1 LHEETLGGSSHQS
14 DWVAREQI
22 ISLDP
27 KSVVDFGAGR
37 GKYCR
42 FVRELLGSDV
52 ELTAVDGYKKAAE
65 GLEESHLCD
74 KVDNMLLERWFDN
87 NTDKYDLAI
96 FGDVLEHLPPKVIRR
111 VVEKALSTFKYII
124 IVIPLYDIFQRDT
137 YGNKLEDHKAYI
149 GPKFFDRYHPIEKHI
164 VSRERHDTPFD
175 IMNLLL
181 WSEYADRRKP
191 YKKILWQVR
200 HNILKLLQLIG
211 LAKVFVDLENFLRP

>member
-1 LHEETLGGSSHQS
+1 LHEETVGGSSRQS

-22 ISLDP
+22 SSLNP

-74 KVDNMLLERWFDN
+74 QVDNMLLERWFDN

-96 FGDVLEHLPPKVIRR
+96 FGDVLEHLHPRVIRR
-111 VVEKALSTFKYII
+111 VVEKALKVFKYII

-137 YGNKLEDHKAYI
+137 YGNRLEDHKAYI

-164 VSRERHDTPFD
+164 VYRDRHGTPFD
-175 IMNLLL
+175 IMNILL
-181 WSEYADRRKP
+181 WSEYTDNRKP
-191 YKKILWQVR
+191 YKKILRRAR
-200 HNILKLLQLIG
+200 HYLLLALQPLG
-211 LAKVFVDLENFLRP
+211 LAKAFVDLENFLR